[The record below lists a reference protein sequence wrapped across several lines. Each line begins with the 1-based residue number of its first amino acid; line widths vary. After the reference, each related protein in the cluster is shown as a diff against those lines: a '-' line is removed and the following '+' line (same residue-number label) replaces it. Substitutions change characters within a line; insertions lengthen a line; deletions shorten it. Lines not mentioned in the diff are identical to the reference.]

1 MSRFPS
7 HTSTVSPRAVLF
19 DIDGVLVDSYE
30 AHFVSWKKLAANYDR
45 ECTQEDFARGFGR
58 TTREVLLD
66 QWADMELDEARL
78 THLDDEKEDLY
89 RQEIAENFPEMPGAR
104 ALITHLAEHGWQM
117 ALGSSGPRE
126 NVDLAAEKLGVGDL
140 LRATVSGNDVARGKP
155 DPEVFLTAAA
165 RLETPPENC
174 IVIEDAQP
182 GIQAAQAG
190 GMLAIG
196 FVSRGRTAEELS
208 AADRLIH
215 SLEELNHDLL
225 TDMLQKRTASK
236 EFPA

>member
-1 MSRFPS
+1 MAGSPFP
-7 HTSTVSPRAVLF
+7 TVPPGAVLF

-30 AHFVSWKKLAANYDR
+30 AHFVSWQKLAQRYGR

-66 QWADMELDEARL
+66 QWSDADLDDARV
-78 THLDDEKEDLY
+78 TQLDDEKEDLY
-89 RQEIAENFPEMPGAR
+89 RQEIEENFPAMPGAR
-104 ALITHLAEHGWQM
+104 ELITHLAEHGWRL

-126 NVDLAAEKLGVGDL
+126 NVDLAAEKLNVDGCLG
-140 LRATVSGNDVARGKP
+140 ATVSGNDVKQGKP

-165 RLETPPENC
+165 RVETAPKNC

-182 GIQAAQAG
+182 GIQAAKAA

-208 AADRLIH
+208 AADLLIH
-215 SLEELNHDLL
+215 SLDELNSDLL
-225 TDMLQKRTASK
+225 VELLQRRA
-236 EFPA
+236 